1 MKANWAFLVPS
12 LFAAVSLAAAAV
24 PSGDRGEGR
33 GDLSFEAAQAE
44 GGDLRDRVALLG
56 ELEVGVELGGWSVRA
71 IDGRSPERIGLRASR
86 QGAAMWVTVAVKGAS
101 SFRPPVSTAT
111 RDLFYGSIDSSAGPA
126 PGREEID
133 ALLQAVAARVRAH
146 EGRALP

>member
-24 PSGDRGEGR
+24 PSVHRGEGR

-56 ELEVGVELGGWSVRA
+56 ELEVGVDLGGWSVRA
-71 IDGRSPERIGLRASR
+71 IDGRSPERIGVRASR
-86 QGAAMWVTVAVKGAS
+86 HGAAMWVTVAVKGAS
-101 SFRPPVSTAT
+101 AFRPPVSTAT
-111 RDLFYGSIDSSAGPA
+111 RDLFYGPVEASGGPA